1 MLTRR
6 QLLVRGAGL
15 AGLAA
20 ISCGDNTSERD
31 LAVAV
36 LEPTTDA
43 VIVAVWAR
51 TARNVTV
58 EVDDNVYELEL
69 NANGSGALDLT
80 GLEPGTSYEITVIA
94 GGLRSVH
101 RAVTAPAD
109 DDPRPVTFAIVADL
123 DPNPRFDNDLV
134 DHVVAAAPDL
144 IIGLGDLPYCDNG
157 PDVAKTPAEYRAV
170 HAEARAHERFRPLF
184 QAAPLRAIYDDH
196 EYRNNWDAAFVASE
210 PERYRAAVDVWDE
223 FFPVR
228 DAAGEVRYRSWRWG
242 AHAECFLLDCRRFR
256 SANTDPDGDAKT
268 LLGAEQLAWL
278 LAGVAASTATFKL
291 VLTSVPLDFDVGDDA
306 WSSFQTER
314 TKLFA
319 GLAGLR
325 GLVVI
330 TADQHWFAAHV
341 HDRGIRE
348 FQFGPL
354 ARDTRTPGPATPGVL
369 ARAVAF
375 NFGLIEIDGETISI
389 SAIGEGGETLFSTT
403 LTADELT
410 TV

>member
-20 ISCGDNTSERD
+20 LGCGDNTSERD

-51 TARNVTV
+51 SVRQVTV
-58 EVDDNVYELEL
+58 EVDGTAYDLEL
-69 NANGSGALDLT
+69 ADTGSGALDLT
-80 GLEPGTSYEITVIA
+80 GLEPGTTYEITVIA

-101 RAVTAPAD
+101 RAVTAPAA
-109 DDPRPVTFAIVADL
+109 DDPRPVTFAIIADL
-123 DPNPRFDNDLV
+123 DPSPRFDNDLV
-134 DHVVAAAPDL
+134 EHVVAAAPDL
-144 IIGLGDLPYCDNG
+144 VIGLGDLPYCDNG
-157 PDVAKTPAEYRAV
+157 PDVASSPAAYRAV

-184 QAAPLRAIYDDH
+184 QIAPLRAIYDDH
-196 EYRNNWDAAFVASE
+196 EFRNNWDAAFAAAE

-228 DAAGEVRYRSWRWG
+228 EAVGEVRYRSWRWG

-256 SANTDPDGDAKT
+256 SANADPEGESKT
-268 LLGAEQLAWL
+268 MLGAAQLAWL
-278 LAGVAASTATFKL
+278 LEGVAASTATFKL

-306 WSSFQTER
+306 WSSFLTER
-314 TKLFA
+314 AKLFA
-319 GLAGLR
+319 GLAGIR
-325 GLVVI
+325 GLVVL
-330 TADQHWFAAHV
+330 TADQHWFASHV
-341 HDRGIRE
+341 HAHGIRE

-354 ARDTRTPGPATPGVL
+354 ARDTRVPGPATAGVL
-369 ARAVAF
+369 ARAVAY
-375 NFGLIEIDGETISI
+375 NFGVVTIDGETISI
-389 SAIGEGGETLFSTT
+389 SAVGEGGELLFATT
-403 LTADELT
+403 LTADDLT